1 MDRNNKIESVIG
13 ALSSEHLTS
22 TEVNLN
28 VEKVN
33 LTVNKENLNT
43 FDTTLSHFTDSNISN
58 NTIENFIFSPLQIAS
73 HDYLDDDS
81 HLNNWISIDADVD
94 LDSITTVTPDNQW
107 NDGIDQGDLL
117 NKETLSRLLNIYK
130 DYHHE
135 QTPSATNDVY
145 KYYGNNISISDTYK
159 YSRRVHIEGNDV
171 NPAYSSRGVLP
182 IFNSNN
188 DVKFYV
194 KIRHIGHNGTGGSTN
209 YNLWGIGIMRKFNS
223 FSDNGTPKYVDST
236 TEGQH
241 LKNSWDTKV
250 DKNLAATYA
259 LRPQDTGAGTDN
271 SKIFQSNKIMIRMRG
286 DTNLYIKDIEV
297 PFYGRLNASFL
308 TPVGTFT
315 IDNLVGFSPG
325 TDTNVIRGILGHYR
339 IIGLGE
345 NIPLEISSVSYNDNG
360 IYQIVLESSETITG
374 NLGDLVGFTKLTG
387 DFTDTTAANDG
398 GQPSGMGYN
407 YHKSY
412 GTSKSSSESGESM
425 LFADFAPRGAPP
437 GSGDQP
443 DGTHSIID
451 TKIDDDKLD
460 LLHTVGGVV
469 GFEITSATSVNTD
482 RTKPIR
488 LITFYG
494 QKDGQELVEGAGLGT
509 KVKLAEKEL
518 PELYFD
524 SDKKLHTIKS
534 LDSSSLLDGPWC
546 PFVFDSTGAS
556 HTVHRDITLEI
567 IKPI

>member
-1 MDRNNKIESVIG
+1 MDRNNKIESVLD
-13 ALSSEHLTS
+13 ALSGKHLTA

-28 VEKVN
+28 IENIN
-33 LTVNKENLNT
+33 LTVNENNLNT
-43 FDTTLSHFTDSNISN
+43 FDTKLSNFTDSDISN
-58 NTIENFIFSPLQIAS
+58 DSIENFIFSPLQIAS
-73 HDYLDDDS
+73 HDYKDDDG
-81 HLNNWISIDADVD
+81 HLNNWISIDGTDNHDATD
-94 LDSITTVTPDNQW
+94 TVTSSSEW
-107 NDGIDQGDLL
+107 NDGIDQKGLL
-117 NKETLSRLLNIYK
+117 NKEPLSRLFNIYK
-130 DYHHE
+130 DFHLG
-135 QTPSATNDVY
+135 QTPSSADSVY
-145 KYYGNNISISDTYK
+145 KYYGNNIPITETWK
-159 YSRRVHIEGNDV
+159 YSRRVHLEGNDA

-194 KIRHIGHNGTGGSTN
+194 KIRHIGSSGTGGSSK

-223 FSDNGTPKYVDST
+223 FDDDTKTPKEQNVDSDNTN
-236 TEGQH
+236 
-241 LKNSWDTKV
+241 LKNSWDASDNNEASAYV
-250 DKNLAATYA
+250 
-259 LRPQDTGAGTDN
+259 LRPQDTGAGTAS
-271 SKIFQSNKIMIRMRG
+271 SKIFQNNKIMIRMRG
-286 DTNLYIKDIEV
+286 DTNLYSKDIDV

-325 TDTNVIRGILGHYR
+325 TDTSVIIGILDDYK

-345 NIPLEISSVSYNDNG
+345 NIPLETHSVSYNGNG
-360 IYQIVLESSETITG
+360 IYQIELPPSPTITG

-387 DFTDTTAANDG
+387 DFTVNNIDDG
-398 GQPSGMGYN
+398 GQPAGMGYN

-412 GTSKSSSESGESM
+412 GTSSTWPDVGESKA
-425 LFADFAPRGAPP
+425 FADWAERG
-437 GSGDQP
+437 
-443 DGTHSIID
+443 DGTGSSTQPFGTSIIPTTKMND
-451 TKIDDDKLD
+451 TKLN
-460 LLHTVGGVV
+460 LLEVVGGIV

-482 RTKPIR
+482 RTEPIR

-494 QKDGQELVEGAGLGT
+494 QKDDADLGNGT
-509 KVKLAEKEL
+509 GKKIVLAQKEI

-524 SDKKLHTIKS
+524 KEKKLHTIKS

-556 HTVHRDITLEI
+556 HTAERDITLEI

>member
-13 ALSSEHLTS
+13 ALSSEHLTA

-33 LTVNKENLNT
+33 LTVNKENLNIINN
-43 FDTTLSHFTDSNISN
+43 DLSHFTDSNISN

-73 HDYLDDDS
+73 HHYLDDGG
-81 HLNNWISIDADVD
+81 HLNNWISIDANVD
-94 LDSITTVTPDNQW
+94 FNASITVTSENQW
-107 NDGIDQGDLL
+107 NDGTDQGNLL

-130 DYHHE
+130 DFHLG

-145 KYYGNNISISDTYK
+145 KYNGSNIPISETWK
-159 YSRRVHIEGNDV
+159 YSRRVHLEGDDV
-171 NPAYSSRGVLP
+171 NPAYSTRGILP
-182 IFNSNN
+182 IFNSKN

-194 KIRHIGHNGTGGSTN
+194 KIRHIGDSGAGSPTSPF

-223 FSDNGTPKYVDST
+223 FDDSTKVPQSTSQNVDSDNPD
-236 TEGQH
+236 
-241 LKNSWDTKV
+241 LKNSWDAS
-250 DKNLAATYA
+250 DKNLAAPYA
-259 LRPQDTGAGTDN
+259 LRPQAPWGIGTSN
-271 SKIFQSNKIMIRMRG
+271 SRIFQSNKIMIRMMG
-286 DTNLYIKDIEV
+286 NTNLYSKEIDV
-297 PFYGRLNASFL
+297 PFYGRLNTDFSND
-308 TPVGTFT
+308 GTFT

-325 TDTNVIRGILGHYR
+325 TDTSVITGKLDDYR

-345 NIPLEISSVSYNDNG
+345 NIPLEIDSVSYNDNG
-360 IYQIVLESSETITG
+360 IYQIVLALSETITG
-374 NLGDLVGFTKLTG
+374 DLGDLVGFTKLTG
-387 DFTDTTAANDG
+387 DFNDNTVNNG
-398 GQPSGMGYN
+398 GQPVGMGYD

-412 GTSKSSSESGESM
+412 GTNSGGESM
-425 LFADFAPRGAPP
+425 RFADWALRGG
-437 GSGDQP
+437 GSGTASQP
-443 DGTHSIID
+443 GGTTRIITTPMNND
-451 TKIDDDKLD
+451 SNASL
-460 LLHTVGGVV
+460 VSEGGVV
-469 GFEITSATSVNTD
+469 GFEITSASSVNTD
-482 RTKPIR
+482 RTEPIR

-494 QKDGQELVEGAGLGT
+494 QKDGDNLGNGDGV
-509 KVKLAEKEL
+509 KVILAQKEI
-518 PELYFD
+518 PELYFDSD

>member
-28 VEKVN
+28 IEKVN
-33 LTVNKENLNT
+33 LTVNKENLNIINN
-43 FDTTLSHFTDSNISN
+43 DLSHFTDSNISN

-73 HDYLDDDS
+73 HHYLDDGG

-94 LDSITTVTPDNQW
+94 FNASITVTSDNQW
-107 NDGIDQGDLL
+107 NDGTDQGNLL

-130 DYHHE
+130 DYHLG
-135 QTPSATNDVY
+135 QTPSSADSVY
-145 KYYGNNISISDTYK
+145 KYHDDDVSVNETWK
-159 YSRRVHIEGNDV
+159 YSRRVHLEGDDA
-171 NPAYSSRGVLP
+171 NPAYSTRGVLP

-194 KIRHIGHNGTGGSTN
+194 KIRHIGPSGTGGSVN

-223 FSDNGTPKYVDST
+223 FSDNGTPKNVDSDNT
-236 TEGQH
+236 D
-241 LKNSWDTKV
+241 LKNSWDASDNNV
-250 DKNLAATYA
+250 AAAYA
-259 LRPQDTGAGTDN
+259 LRPQDTNHNTGN

-286 DTNLYIKDIEV
+286 DTNLYSKEIDV

-325 TDTNVIRGILGHYR
+325 TDTNVIRGILDDYR

-360 IYQIVLESSETITG
+360 IYQIELESSETITG

-387 DFTDTTAANDG
+387 NFTLNNTADV

-407 YHKSY
+407 YNKSY
-412 GTSKSSSESGESM
+412 GTSSSSGDHGES
-425 LFADFAPRGAPP
+425 LEFADWAVRGD
-437 GSGDQP
+437 GSGSSIQP
-443 DGTHSIID
+443 SGTTPVKD
-451 TKIDDDKLD
+451 PKIDNDKLT
-460 LLHTVGGVV
+460 LLEVVGGIV
-469 GFEITSATSVNTD
+469 GFEITSATSFNTD
-482 RTKPIR
+482 RTEPIR

-494 QKDGQELVEGAGLGT
+494 QKDDQELVEGAGSGT
-509 KVKLAEKEL
+509 KVELAGKEI

-524 SDKKLHTIKS
+524 SDNKLHTIKS

-546 PFVFDSTGAS
+546 PFVFDSTGAT